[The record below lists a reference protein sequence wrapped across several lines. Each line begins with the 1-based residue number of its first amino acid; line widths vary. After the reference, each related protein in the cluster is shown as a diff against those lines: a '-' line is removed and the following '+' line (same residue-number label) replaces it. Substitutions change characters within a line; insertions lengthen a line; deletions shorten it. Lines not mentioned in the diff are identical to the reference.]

1 MTKAEFYADLNPR
14 CPRKGEGSWR
24 VFVAYDV
31 AGGKR
36 DSTIVEAAGSFAR
49 WAYAEAYA
57 KQLGAA
63 FDELDG
69 IFVEVKV

>member
-1 MTKAEFYADLNPR
+1 
-14 CPRKGEGSWR
+14 

-57 KQLGAA
+57 KQLGAV